1 MVFGYYRAMD
11 IPVAFALAGGYIGL
25 DLTQK
30 GLVDLHRLTIEAA
43 VGRPY
48 RALFGNVM
56 WPLQD

>member
-11 IPVAFALAGGYIGL
+11 IPVAFALAGSYIDL

-43 VGRPY
+43 AKSAAIVLKDESQYQP
-48 RALFGNVM
+48 
-56 WPLQD
+56 